1 VSGVAGVTVRDAV
14 EEDVPGILRLFQA
27 VYGGDYPY
35 ARFNDPTWLKRSIFT
50 DDIAML
56 TAVEDD
62 TGRVLGTASV
72 VFDVGSHTDLIGELG
87 RLAVDPEAR
96 GRGVGG
102 ALMRGRV
109 ERIEKRL
116 HVAVVENRCVHPYS
130 QRISMSH
137 GFVPVGFLPMKHLFG
152 HRESISLFVRYFG
165 AALELR
171 DNHPRIV
178 PEAHALAHFSL
189 SQVGIPYDAIVDE
202 DSAPYPHDGGFVAE
216 ELSEEGLPA
225 LIRIERGRVRR
236 REIFGPMRLQ
246 YGFFKLSARH
256 ATYLI
261 AREPTGPDGSGPV
274 VGAIGFIRDDNE
286 KNLRIFELITRTDDA
301 VRFLLEELL
310 ARAAEWG
317 TEYVEVDVSA
327 LAPRMQRTLVELG
340 FLPVAYIPAM
350 VFFDVERLDVVRMA
364 RLLVPPALGPIEL
377 VREAQVVADIVSRS
391 LIRQTVLPKVAEA
404 VHRLPVFAGLNDE
417 QTGRVAGACVVREL
431 ASGEVL
437 FDEGGEADALSIVL
451 DGSLE
456 VFVDGEQVGVAN
468 AGEVVGELSTLTG
481 ERHSATVKAVEPVT
495 LAVLGKADVTELTRR
510 RPDISVVV
518 YKNLAVGLGRKLL
531 RMDERV
537 SRPPPSE

>member
-1 VSGVAGVTVRDAV
+1 MDTVLDVVEGMQFDRGYLSPYFVTDPERMEVGIEDALILLHEKKISNMKDLLPLLEQVARQGNPLLIVAEDLEGEALATLVVNKIRGTLNVAAV
-14 EEDVPGILRLFQA
+14 KAPGF
-27 VYGGDYPY
+27 GDRRK
-35 ARFNDPTWLKRSIFT
+35 AML

-404 VHRLPVFAGLNDE
+404 VHRLPVFAGLND
-417 QTGRVAGACVVREL
+417 GRHR
-431 ASGEVL
+431 
-437 FDEGGEADALSIVL
+437 
-451 DGSLE
+451 
-456 VFVDGEQVGVAN
+456 
-468 AGEVVGELSTLTG
+468 
-481 ERHSATVKAVEPVT
+481 RHRS
-495 LAVLGKADVTELTRR
+495 
-510 RPDISVVV
+510 
-518 YKNLAVGLGRKLL
+518 
-531 RMDERV
+531 
-537 SRPPPSE
+537 